1 VQWAGGW
8 SSRAKYEMPESHKW
22 EGAVAGSTKRLAS
35 RYYQLKAG
43 YCHIGHY
50 FHWAKVRPTAQCWW
64 CRCRSQTRDHLF
76 KVCSEWKM
84 QQKILWAEVQKET
97 GRWKSRWKIQGLLAD
112 GRCSQAV
119 LDFLTAT
126 DVGRRVLSEEH
137 ARSEGSEW
145 ELRECRERGKEG
157 EAESGELGA
166 EAEAGEEPRGTTPPR
181 RAPSGRP
188 SRRCVG
194 RRTGGKR
201 EGEEP
206 AQDPG
211 PPCRWE
217 VQLGGR
223 Y

>member
-1 VQWAGGW
+1 MQWAGGR

-43 YCHIGHY
+43 YCRIGHY

-97 GRWKSRWKIQGLLAD
+97 GRWKSRWKIQDLLAD

-137 ARSEGSEW
+137 ARSEGSKW
-145 ELRECRERGKEG
+145 ELRS
-157 EAESGELGA
+157 AESGERKGRRSQGSWA
-166 EAEAGEEPRGTTPPR
+166 PR
-181 RAPSGRP
+181 RRPGRSHAGP
-188 SRRCVG
+188 PPQGVPRVEGPAEDRVG
-194 RRTGGKR
+194 RRAEESGRGKNR
-201 EGEEP
+201 LKIRDLL
-206 AQDPG
+206 AD
-211 PPCRWE
+211 
-217 VQLGGR
+217 GR
-223 Y
+223 CS